1 MMSLTLSEKIL
12 ITEELWDSI
21 YQEAQQLPVNAEQIA
36 LLDERLRAYEL
47 DQNKGA
53 SWTEVLARIKEKE

>member
-1 MMSLTLSEKIL
+1 MSLTLSEKIL

-21 YQEAQQLPVNAEQIA
+21 HQEAQQLPVNAEQIA

-47 DQNKGA
+47 DQNKGG

>member
-1 MMSLTLSEKIL
+1 MSLTLSEKIL

>member
-1 MMSLTLSEKIL
+1 MSLTLSEKIL

-21 YQEAQQLPVNAEQIA
+21 HQEAQQLPVNAEQIA
-36 LLDERLRAYEL
+36 LLDERLQAYAL
-47 DQNKGA
+47 DQNKGG

>member
-1 MMSLTLSEKIL
+1 MSLTLSEKIL

-21 YQEAQQLPVNAEQIA
+21 HQEAQQLPVNPEQMA

-47 DQNKGA
+47 DQNKGT